1 MFVKE
6 EEEEEEEAK
15 VDLMVVHMEYFV
27 VTEAKKQKGYQVQIQ
42 NCNENYEVLLI
53 YRKSNDNFI
62 HRDNSI
68 VTILRDVNSITT
80 IYCRLSGY
88 ITTTIYNSCLCVFLF
103 FIYTLI

>member
-42 NCNENYEVLLI
+42 NCNENYEVLHI

-88 ITTTIYNSCLCVFLF
+88 INTTIYNSCLCVFLF

>member
-42 NCNENYEVLLI
+42 NCNENS
-53 YRKSNDNFI
+53 RSFT
-62 HRDNSI
+62 SI
-68 VTILRDVNSITT
+68 VNQMIIS
-80 IYCRLSGY
+80 
-88 ITTTIYNSCLCVFLF
+88 
-103 FIYTLI
+103 YTEIIA